1 MEVLK
6 SERNDGTIGVKD
18 AAAALRVS
26 VRHVRNM
33 ADNGMLPSWRQPGG
47 LQRRQFLIKDV
58 ITLAEKHGIPLN
70 AKPLPRLTIHDALAL
85 AKEHGCKVRPVAWG
99 SFNGAPW
106 VEYVATQVF
115 VKKYPNGEATENLLM
130 TVENTMGPWEVVP

>member
-47 LQRRQFLIKDV
+47 LRRRQFLVKDV
-58 ITLAEKHGIPLN
+58 LALAADHGIPIN
-70 AKPLPRLTIHDALAL
+70 AKPLPTMKIHEALTLCR
-85 AKEHGCKVRPVAWG
+85 EHHCKVRPVAWG
-99 SFNGAPW
+99 RDKESPW
-106 VEYVATQVF
+106 IEFVMQVF